1 MQENGKT
8 GKKNGHE
15 IISTTISVPN
25 SAGNLWVVPTLDGST
40 GVLTASDN
48 MTAETNTN
56 NIQ

>member
-1 MQENGKT
+1 MERR
-8 GKKNGHE
+8 KKNGHE